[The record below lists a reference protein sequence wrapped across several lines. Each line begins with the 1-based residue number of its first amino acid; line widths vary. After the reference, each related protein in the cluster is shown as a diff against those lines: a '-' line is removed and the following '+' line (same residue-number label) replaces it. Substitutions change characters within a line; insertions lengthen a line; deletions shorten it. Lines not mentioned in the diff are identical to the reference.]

1 MVLGVLSVMVIMA
14 VAFAISM
21 RTERVAAG
29 NYADSVSALANPTC
43 TNWRGWQGRWMTW
56 RDNWVPTDS

>member
-1 MVLGVLSVMVIMA
+1 MVLGILSVMVIMA

-29 NYADSVSALANPTC
+29 NYADSVRARQLVHVAIARAMADIQN
-43 TNWRGWQGRWMTW
+43 NL
-56 RDNWVPTDS
+56 